1 MTPLTYNNA
10 NLLVRSDLDDKV
22 SPNLLTKPSELSAF
36 YGKII

>member
-1 MTPLTYNNA
+1 
-10 NLLVRSDLDDKV
+10 LDDKV